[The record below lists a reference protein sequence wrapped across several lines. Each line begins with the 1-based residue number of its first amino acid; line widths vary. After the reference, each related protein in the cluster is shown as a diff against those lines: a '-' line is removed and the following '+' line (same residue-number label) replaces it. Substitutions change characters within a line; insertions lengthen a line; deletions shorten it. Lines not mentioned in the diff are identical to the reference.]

1 MAHASGFLLPVKTDR
16 KEIYLKAA
24 RKSWPLFR
32 DYGALHHVET
42 WGVAVPDGKT
52 TDFKR
57 AVKLEDGETVVF
69 SWIVWP
75 DKVTSDACEAAI
87 ETGPCWKGVEAW
99 MQDSVDGK
107 RMIFGGFDT
116 IFDERACR

>member
-1 MAHASGFLLPVKTDR
+1 MTYVSGFLLPVKTDR
-16 KEIYLKAA
+16 KEIYLVAA
-24 RKSWPLFR
+24 RQSWPLFR

-57 AVKLEDGETVVF
+57 AVKLEDSETVVF

-75 DKVTSDACEAAI
+75 DQATSDACEAAMETDPSWTDI
-87 ETGPCWKGVEAW
+87 EADMEV
-99 MQDSVDGK
+99 SVDGK

-116 IFDERACR
+116 IFDERA